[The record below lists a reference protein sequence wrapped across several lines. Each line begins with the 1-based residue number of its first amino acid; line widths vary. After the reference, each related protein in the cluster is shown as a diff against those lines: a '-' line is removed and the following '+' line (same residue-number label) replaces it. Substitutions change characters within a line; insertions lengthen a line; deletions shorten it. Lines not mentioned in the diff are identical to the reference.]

1 MLSKFRIDF
10 SDVIVITDITKK
22 SSESTRNYFNGLI
35 KNFVKNEDG
44 QGKLS
49 FFFFCIEGIE
59 SYLEE
64 PIFLLDRCQNYGIWN
79 DRSSWQNQSPYAATW
94 TAASPLQDFQS
105 DCHVRK
111 KFHLPSPQK
120 IGCHISCGLFFVSH
134 NFFRTLPMPRK
145 GTVSAPL
152 YMAWLELLTAN
163 MPPFLLVRG
172 NQTSVLTFYS

>member
-1 MLSKFRIDF
+1 MNREGNHFLLNAFKSIGVKASFFFFTRMAAMLSKFRIDF

-64 PIFLLDRCQNYGIWN
+64 PIFLLDRCQNYGI
-79 DRSSWQNQSPYAATW
+79 
-94 TAASPLQDFQS
+94 
-105 DCHVRK
+105 
-111 KFHLPSPQK
+111 
-120 IGCHISCGLFFVSH
+120 
-134 NFFRTLPMPRK
+134 
-145 GTVSAPL
+145 
-152 YMAWLELLTAN
+152 
-163 MPPFLLVRG
+163 
-172 NQTSVLTFYS
+172 

>member
-22 SSESTRNYFNGLI
+22 PSESTRNYFDGLI

-44 QGKLS
+44 QDAR
-49 FFFFCIEGIE
+49 ITE
-59 SYLEE
+59 SEMIALRDKTNRHMRLREQ
-64 PIFLLDRCQNYGIWN
+64 LLLHSKTSNLI
-79 DRSSWQNQSPYAATW
+79 
-94 TAASPLQDFQS
+94 
-105 DCHVRK
+105 VM
-111 KFHLPSPQK
+111 
-120 IGCHISCGLFFVSH
+120 
-134 NFFRTLPMPRK
+134 TLPMPRK

>member
-49 FFFFCIEGIE
+49 FFFCCIEGIE

-64 PIFLLDRCQNYGIWN
+64 PWQSFCWTDARITESEMIALRDKTNRHMRLREQLLLH
-79 DRSSWQNQSPYAATW
+79 S
-94 TAASPLQDFQS
+94 
-105 DCHVRK
+105 K
-111 KFHLPSPQK
+111 
-120 IGCHISCGLFFVSH
+120 
-134 NFFRTLPMPRK
+134 
-145 GTVSAPL
+145 
-152 YMAWLELLTAN
+152 
-163 MPPFLLVRG
+163 
-172 NQTSVLTFYS
+172 TSNLIVM